1 MTIWI
6 ILGIG
11 LVIAA
16 GGLVLFYVRHGEVE
30 EEVDEAVT
38 PVSREHVFQK
48 RQRLLGLFSKALA
61 GQCEIYASDLMSTLV
76 QGISPDLSISR
87 ARRKMTQT
95 GLRHLLVLD
104 QKQTLL
110 GVLSDRDFAQ
120 RKGRTVADIMT
131 RDPLTI
137 TPDTLISPAVTA
149 LLKHHISCLP
159 VVQDGKVVGIMTT
172 TDLLL
177 SLQCVL
183 QAAERSPLEA
193 EPAGA

>member
-1 MTIWI
+1 MTVWI

-11 LVIAA
+11 LAIAA
-16 GGLVLFYVRHGEVE
+16 IGLLLLVVRRGERD
-30 EEVDEAVT
+30 EEVDEAA
-38 PVSREHVFQK
+38 PPPSREHLFQK
-48 RQRLLGLFSKALA
+48 RQRLLGLFSKALT

-76 QGISPDLSISR
+76 QGISPGISIAS
-87 ARRKMTQT
+87 ARRKMSKL

-104 QKQTLL
+104 PQQRLV
-110 GVLSDRDFAQ
+110 GILSDRDFAQ

-131 RDPLTI
+131 SELLTI
-137 TPDTLISPAVTA
+137 TPDTPISPAVTA
-149 LLKHHISCLP
+149 LLNHHISCLP